1 MKIKRVDTGYT
12 DYISPETECIT
23 VDAESVLCSSC
34 SSTNDLLYDEEWGE
48 LFNS

>member
-12 DYISPETECIT
+12 GYISPETESIT
-23 VDAESVLCSSC
+23 VDAEGGVC
-34 SSTNDLLYDEEWGE
+34 SSTKDLLYDEEWGE

>member
-1 MKIKRVDTGYT
+1 MKIQRVDTGYT

-23 VDAESVLCSSC
+23 VDAEGVLCSSIK
-34 SSTNDLLYDEEWGE
+34 DLLYDEEWGE